1 MKKYIIIATTL
12 AALAACS
19 SDQDLPGNPENPAN
33 PSTQPELRLTSA
45 LGSETRAYTSTQATQ
60 LTAGQTV
67 YAWVDD
73 HGLGTEHVKAWT
85 LTCQTDQSLSG
96 TNKYYFPAS
105 GYTVDVYAVHGN
117 FTATEGTTAWTTFNT
132 GLTHSVETD
141 QTVAGNLEKSDLLF
155 ARETDLA
162 RNNNAKTLHFA
173 HELSKIEV
181 YLVAGSGLVDT
192 DITNA
197 TVKLL
202 NVLPTANVTLSKSGT
217 PDATI
222 TAGGT
227 ATTISTRMQYATD
240 VTVNVGTTADPN
252 MQNAYAFVEAII
264 VPQYFDTAYDGT
276 GAAQQFLEVDM
287 PSGVKLYTSL
297 KRQFEKGK
305 KYSYNV
311 TVNST
316 ELIFT
321 STISD
326 WDDAGTENVQ
336 TDS

>member
-1 MKKYIIIATTL
+1 MNKTTIATT
-12 AALAACS
+12 ALLLLLTASCS
-19 SDQDLPGNPENPAN
+19 NDQETSENPNN
-33 PSTQPELRLTSA
+33 PSTAQQVEIRLTSSLA
-45 LGSETRAYTSTQATQ
+45 TTRAYTSTQATQ

-117 FTATEGTTAWTTFNT
+117 FTATEGTTAWATFNT

-162 RNNNAKTLHFA
+162 RDNNAKTLHFA
-173 HELSKIEV
+173 HELAKVEV
-181 YLVAGSGLVDT
+181 YLVAGLGLTDA

-202 NVLPTANVTLSKSGT
+202 NMKPTANVTLSKTGT
-217 PDATI
+217 TDATI
-222 TAGGT
+222 TASGT
-227 ATTISTRMQYATD
+227 ATTISARMQYATD
-240 VTVNVGTTADPN
+240 VTVNVGTTASPDN
-252 MQNAYAFVEAII
+252 KNAYAFGEAII

-276 GAAQQFLEVDM
+276 GTAQQFLEVSL
-287 PSGVKLYTSL
+287 PSGVKLYTDL

-305 KYSYNV
+305 RYAFNV
-311 TVNST
+311 TVNTT
-316 ELIFT
+316 EITLT

-326 WDDAGTENVQ
+326 WGDGDTQNLSVN
-336 TDS
+336 

>member
-1 MKKYIIIATTL
+1 MNKTTIATT
-12 AALAACS
+12 ALLLLLTASCS
-19 SDQDLPGNPENPAN
+19 NDKEISENPNN
-33 PSTQPELRLTSA
+33 PSTAQQVEIRLISSLAT
-45 LGSETRAYTSTQATQ
+45 TRAYTSTQATQ

-73 HGLGTEHVKAWT
+73 HGLATEHVKAWT

-252 MQNAYAFVEAII
+252 MQNAYAFGEAII

-287 PSGVKLYTSL
+287 PSGVKLYTSI

-316 ELIFT
+316 DLVLT